1 MTVTRIESH
10 RLCHEDLFDEEAIAM
25 RHSGD
30 LSRNLRTVQI
40 CQKAKDSMAL
50 VRKPGPWMVLAG
62 AGRRS
67 STEGDN
73 L

>member
-1 MTVTRIESH
+1 
-10 RLCHEDLFDEEAIAM
+10 M